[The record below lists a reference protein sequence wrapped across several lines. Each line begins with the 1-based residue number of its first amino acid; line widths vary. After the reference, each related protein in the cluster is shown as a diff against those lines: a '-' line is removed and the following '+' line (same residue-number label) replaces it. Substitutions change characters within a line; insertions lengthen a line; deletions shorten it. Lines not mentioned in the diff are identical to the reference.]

1 MNQNYATTAVRTAN
15 GSKGA
20 DTTVNATSAKARDVR
35 LANIAAAK
43 AVADAVRTSLGPRG
57 MDKMIQGAR
66 GDVLITNDGATIL
79 DRLGVQEPAAKMLVN
94 LAKSQ
99 DIEAGDGTTTVVVI
113 CGALLVASQQL
124 LERGIHPT
132 IISDAFQIACAE
144 ALRTIDSISVPVSLS
159 DRGELVKLATTAL
172 NSKIVS
178 HYAGLLAPIAV
189 DAVLHVAERRFI
201 EGEEAEA
208 PPHAVDLGR
217 IRVIK
222 KLGGTLEDTFLFP
235 GLVLTQPV
243 VKSAGGPS
251 RVVNAQVALIQ
262 FCLSAPKTDIE
273 NNVIVQDYASMDRV
287 LREERQH
294 ILQMC
299 KKIKATG
306 CNVLLIQ
313 KSILRDATND
323 LSLHYLAK
331 MKIMV
336 VRDIERDDVG
346 FICKTLGCV
355 PIAGLDT
362 FTADKLAKIDVVEEV
377 PLGSGEEK
385 VVRFVHG
392 PAAALVSN
400 INGLSIAT
408 NGMGDSPGPLASL
421 SGIVGLPQTIT
432 IVVRGSNQLML
443 DEAERSLHDALCVVR
458 SLVRKRSLVPGGAA
472 VETEVSVRL
481 GEWAKTLSGAQAY
494 CVKSYAE
501 ALETI
506 PYTLAENAGLNPIQV
521 ITELRNRHALGEK
534 SAGINIRRSGGTVTD
549 MLSEHVVQ
557 PALVS
562 SSAFT
567 LATEAARMIL
577 KIDDIVITR

>member
-1 MNQNYATTAVRTAN
+1 
-15 GSKGA
+15 
-20 DTTVNATSAKARDVR
+20 
-35 LANIAAAK
+35 L
-43 AVADAVRTSLGPRG
+43 DAYFRHE
-57 MDKMIQGAR
+57 K
-66 GDVLITNDGATIL
+66 
-79 DRLGVQEPAAKMLVN
+79 LVN

-113 CGALLVASQQL
+113 CGALLAASQLL

-132 IISDAFQIACAE
+132 TISDAYQSACTE
-144 ALRTIDSISVPVSLS
+144 ALRIIDSIAVPVSLS
-159 DRGELVKLATTAL
+159 DRDELVKLATTAL

-178 HYAGLLAPIAV
+178 QHASLLAPIAV

-201 EGEEAEA
+201 ESEATEA
-208 PPHAVDLGR
+208 PPQAVDLSR
-217 IRVIK
+217 IRIIK
-222 KLGGTLEDTFLFP
+222 KLGSTIEDSFLYP
-235 GLVLTQPV
+235 GLILTQSV

-251 RVVNAQVALIQ
+251 RIVNAQVALIQ

-273 NNVIVQDYASMDRV
+273 NNVVVQDYAAMDRI

-336 VRDIERDDVG
+336 VRDIERDQVG

-362 FTADKLAKIDVVEEV
+362 FTADKLAKVDVVEEV
-377 PLGSGEEK
+377 ALDSGDEK
-385 VVRFVHG
+385 IVRFVQG
-392 PAAALVSN
+392 PAAAATAAALASN
-400 INGLSIAT
+400 TNGLSMLPDGSSERPAFWT
-408 NGMGDSPGPLASL
+408 SL
-421 SGIVGLPQTIT
+421 PAGTSNLPQTMT
-432 IVVRGSNQLML
+432 IVLRGSNQLIL

-481 GEWAKTLSGAQAY
+481 GEWAKTLSGAKAY

-521 ITELRNRHALGEK
+521 ITELRNRHVRGEK
-534 SAGINIRRSGGTVTD
+534 SVGIHIRRSGGVVAN

-557 PALVS
+557 PTLVS

-577 KIDDIVITR
+577 KIDDIVVTR

>member
-1 MNQNYATTAVRTAN
+1 M
-15 GSKGA
+15 
-20 DTTVNATSAKARDVR
+20 
-35 LANIAAAK
+35 
-43 AVADAVRTSLGPRG
+43 
-57 MDKMIQGAR
+57 
-66 GDVLITNDGATIL
+66 
-79 DRLGVQEPAAKMLVN
+79 N

-99 DIEAGDGTTTVVVI
+99 DIEAGDGTTTVVVL
-113 CGALLVASQQL
+113 CGALLVASQHL

-132 IISDAFQIACAE
+132 IISDAFQVACAA
-144 ALRTIDSISVPVSLS
+144 ALRIIDIVSVPVSLS
-159 DRGELVKLATTAL
+159 NRNELVKIATTAL

-178 HYAGLLAPIAV
+178 QYAGLLAPIAV
-189 DAVLHVAERRFI
+189 DAVLHVAERRFL
-201 EGEEAEA
+201 EPEVTEA

-217 IRVIK
+217 IRVLK

-235 GLVLTQPV
+235 GLILTQPV

-251 RVVNAQVALIQ
+251 RVANAQVALIQ

-273 NNVIVQDYASMDRV
+273 NNVMVQDYAAMDRV

-294 ILQMC
+294 ILQVC

-313 KSILRDATND
+313 KSILRDATNE

-336 VRDIERDDVG
+336 IRDIERDDIG

-355 PIAGLDT
+355 PVAGLDT
-362 FTADKLAKIDVVEEV
+362 FTPDKLAKIDLVEEV
-377 PLGSGEEK
+377 TLGSGEEK

-392 PAAALVSN
+392 AAAAAVVASN
-400 INGLSIAT
+400 TNGLAAGAD
-408 NGMGDSPGPLASL
+408 GMTDRSGPLASL
-421 SGIVGLPQTIT
+421 SGAAGLPQTIT
-432 IVVRGSNQLML
+432 IIVRGSNQLIV

-472 VETEVSVRL
+472 VETEVNVRL

-521 ITELRNRHALGEK
+521 ITELRNRHAGGERN
-534 SAGINIRRSGGTVTD
+534 AGINIRRSGGAVAD

-562 SSAFT
+562 YSAFT

-577 KIDDIVITR
+577 KIDDIVVTR